1 VVCFRHILFSF
12 AICWHL
18 LVAFGRLAALEE
30 SIEEDSNLKGKNVR
44 EVFDSYLKGKRM
56 FALANLFHVFS

>member
-1 VVCFRHILFSF
+1 
-12 AICWHL
+12 

-44 EVFDSYLKGKRM
+44 EVFYSYLKGKR
-56 FALANLFHVFS
+56 